1 MMERER
7 SEERRVV
14 ERERSE
20 ERAQLSAQKPL
31 KATFKTSHQ
40 LVIVTL
46 TQSLLVSGTQ
56 LSAGTSRTSGTRHHI
71 FHHL

>member
-46 TQSLLVSGTQ
+46 TQSLVSGTQ